1 METEMN
7 PKDDIV
13 LKLEDV
19 SKVYSGIVAVKR
31 ANLELRR
38 GSVNVLVGENGAGK
52 STLMKIIAGV
62 ERPTMGKIIL
72 DGEEVSFDSPA
83 DAQKRGIAMIFQE
96 LNLFSNMS
104 VADNI
109 FATREIMRG
118 LRGIDHKAQVVKANE
133 YLDRLDA
140 GISANT
146 LVADLPIGQQQLVE
160 IAKAISI
167 DARIV
172 IMDEPTSA
180 LSAAEVDILFK
191 VIAELKSQGVAIV
204 YISHRLEELMR
215 IGDYITVLRDGK
227 ITGQEEIKNIDT
239 QWIVR
244 SMIGSDAK
252 DFAKPVTHKIGAE
265 RFRAENITLPRPTG
279 GLAVDDVSLSVRA
292 GEVLGIYG
300 LMGAGRSEFFECV
313 MGQHGHSTGK
323 IYIDG
328 EQVKE
333 RDTTRRI
340 RRGLALIPEDR
351 QREGLV
357 QILSIANNLTLASL
371 DRLARFFHITPKRE
385 KQAIQ
390 EAIKDLSIKAP
401 NPDFEVTSMS
411 GGNQQKVVIGKA
423 LMTNPK
429 VLLMDEPSRGIDVGA
444 KADVFRTMRRLAA
457 EGLSILFST
466 SDLEEVMALSDRIA
480 VLSNGKLIAIFDR
493 DKATEA
499 DIVAASAKGH
509 GHTHDNDHNKQ
520 TRELAS

>member
-1 METEMN
+1 
-7 PKDDIV
+7 
-13 LKLEDV
+13 
-19 SKVYSGIVAVKR
+19 
-31 ANLELRR
+31 
-38 GSVNVLVGENGAGK
+38 
-52 STLMKIIAGV
+52 
-62 ERPTMGKIIL
+62 
-72 DGEEVSFDSPA
+72 
-83 DAQKRGIAMIFQE
+83 
-96 LNLFSNMS
+96 
-104 VADNI
+104 
-109 FATREIMRG
+109 
-118 LRGIDHKAQVVKANE
+118 
-133 YLDRLDA
+133 
-140 GISANT
+140 
-146 LVADLPIGQQQLVE
+146 
-160 IAKAISI
+160 
-167 DARIV
+167 
-172 IMDEPTSA
+172 
-180 LSAAEVDILFK
+180 
-191 VIAELKSQGVAIV
+191 
-204 YISHRLEELMR
+204 MR

-265 RFRAENITLPRPTG
+265 RFRAENITLPRATG
-279 GLAVDDVSLSVRA
+279 GLAVDDVSLTVRA

-313 MGQHGHSTGK
+313 MGQHGHSTGH

-328 EQVKE
+328 EEVKE

-357 QILSIANNLTLASL
+357 QILSIASNLTLASL
-371 DRLARFFHITPKRE
+371 DRLARFLHITPKRE

-390 EAIKDLSIKAP
+390 QAIKDLSIKAP
-401 NPDFEVTSMS
+401 NPEFEVTSMS

>member
-1 METEMN
+1 MT
-7 PKDDIV
+7 DDAAKNDII
-13 LKLEDV
+13 LRLDDV

-38 GSVNVLVGENGAGK
+38 GAVNVLVGENGAGK

-62 ERPTMGKIIL
+62 ERPTLGKIIL
-72 DGEEVSFDSPA
+72 DGEQVSFDSPA
-83 DAQKRGIAMIFQE
+83 DAQAHGIGMIFQE
-96 LNLFSNMS
+96 LNLFANMT
-104 VADNI
+104 VAENI
-109 FATREIMRG
+109 FATREITRG
-118 LRGIDHKAQVVKANE
+118 VLGIDHKAQVEKANGF
-133 YLDRLDA
+133 LKRLDA
-140 GISANT
+140 GIDAET
-146 LVADLPIGQQQLVE
+146 MVEDLPIGQQQLVE
-160 IAKAISI
+160 IAKAMSL
-167 DARIV
+167 DARIL

-180 LSAAEVDILFK
+180 LSAAEVEILFK
-191 VIAELKSQGVAIV
+191 VIAELKAQGVAIV

-215 IGDYITVLRDGK
+215 IGDYITVLRDGQ
-227 ITGQEEIKNIDT
+227 ITGQAMVKDIDT
-239 QWIVR
+239 RWIVR

-252 DFAKPVTHKIGAE
+252 DFAKADNHALGGE
-265 RFRAENITLPRPTG
+265 MFRAEDISLPRPTG
-279 GLAVDDVSLSVRA
+279 GLAVDHVSLSVKS
-292 GEVLGIYG
+292 GEILGIYG

-313 MGQHGHSTGK
+313 IGRHMHSTGK
-323 IYIDG
+323 IFIDG
-328 EQVKE
+328 REVRA

-357 QILSIANNLTLASL
+357 QVLSIASNLTLASL
-371 DRLARFFHITPKRE
+371 GRFARFFHISAAAE
-385 KQAIQ
+385 KNAIA

-457 EGLSILFST
+457 NGLAILFST

-480 VLSNGKLIAIFDR
+480 VLSNGRLIAVFDR
-493 DKATEA
+493 GEATEDA
-499 DIVAASAKGH
+499 IIAASAKGH
-509 GHTHDNDHNKQ
+509 GHQGKI
-520 TRELAS
+520 AS